1 MSNPPFTPEP
11 DPDRDPGRGGD
22 RDAGVDTGPPA
33 DSPVGREESTLRS
46 RLVSRPGPALRWGLV
61 AGVLL
66 CLQLGAVA
74 GGLLALADA
83 LVVGVTGLL
92 DVAVGAVAPGVAR
105 DVVGVQQAV
114 SGTLGGARAAAER
127 VPTLL
132 SRDVV
137 PNQGYVGTDG
147 AWHGT
152 FLGLQPA
159 VAWALRLGLVLAY
172 AFVVAGWLV
181 RGWFVFRAE
190 YRRADWSPTD
200 DVVDRFRGH
209 RWGQFGLVVLVL
221 FLTMALLGPAMA
233 PSTVERNIE
242 APYSHQLQYLSAE
255 SGQVETVTVG
265 AANFETKS
273 KGSAEQ
279 NVGPMTYDQF
289 GRFHPFG
296 TLPNGRDLFTF
307 MMGGAR
313 ISLLVTGLAVGLSTL
328 LAATLALISAFY
340 RGSIDIG
347 VLTVADGIVSI
358 PQLLLLIMVSA
369 VFADHWLGDVLD
381 GGFLIGLIIGLT
393 GWPFLWRAVRGPALQ
408 VAQEAWVDAA
418 KSFGQRPSIVM
429 RRHIFP
435 YIVGY
440 LLVYASM
447 SAGGVV
453 IGLSALSFLG
463 NGLGISPPT
472 PAWGRAVSLGQ
483 SYVAGP
489 SWHISFVPGA
499 MIVVLVTGLNAFGDG
514 LRDAID
520 PESAGGGTDPA
531 ATGGGG

>member
-1 MSNPPFTPEP
+1 MSRASLDTDSEPPTDAPF
-11 DPDRDPGRGGD
+11 GR
-22 RDAGVDTGPPA
+22 ANA
-33 DSPVGREESTLRS
+33 TLRA
-46 RLVSRPGPALRWGLV
+46 RLAANPGPALRWGSVAALLLLV
-61 AGVLL
+61 EV
-66 CLQLGAVA
+66 GAAV
-74 GGLLALADA
+74 GGLLALTDA
-83 LVVGVTGLL
+83 AVVGVTAALEL
-92 DVAVGAVAPGVAR
+92 AVGVVAPRVAA
-105 DVVGVQQAV
+105 DVLGVQQAA
-114 SGTLGGARAAAER
+114 SGTLDGFRAAAR
-127 VPTLL
+127 GVPTLL

-137 PNQGYVGTDG
+137 PNQGYVGADG

-152 FLGLQPA
+152 FFGLQPA
-159 VAWALRLGLVLAY
+159 AAWALRLALVLAY
-172 AFVVAGWLV
+172 AFAVVGWLV
-181 RGWFVFRAE
+181 RGWLVFRAE
-190 YRRADWSPTD
+190 YRAVDWSPTD
-200 DVVDRFRGH
+200 DIVDRLRDH
-209 RWGQFGLVVLVL
+209 RWGQFGIVVLVV
-221 FLTMALLGPAMA
+221 FLTMALFGPAMA
-233 PSTVERNIE
+233 PSTVDRNIE
-242 APYSHQLQYLSAE
+242 APYSHQLQYYDAE
-255 SGQVETVTVG
+255 SGGVETTTVG

-273 KGSAEQ
+273 KGSSDQ
-279 NVGPMTYDQF
+279 NVGPLTYDRF

-313 ISLLVTGLAVGLSTL
+313 ISLLVTGVAIGLSTAI
-328 LAATLALISAFY
+328 AATLALVSAFY
-340 RGSIDIG
+340 RGSVDIG
-347 VLTVADGIVSI
+347 VLTVADGVVSI

-381 GGFLIGLIIGLT
+381 GGFLLALVIGLT

-408 VAQEAWVDAA
+408 VAQEAWVEAA
-418 KSFGQRPSIVM
+418 ESFGQRPSTIM
-429 RRHIFP
+429 RKHILP

-447 SAGGVV
+447 SAGGVI

-520 PESAGGGTDPA
+520 PEAGDGTA
-531 ATGGGG
+531 ETVGTGGGG